1 MKNSRT
7 TNSLYNFTSG
17 ISGEVLAMLMQFIC
31 RTVFIK
37 ILGDSFLGI
46 SSLFSNLLSMLT
58 LAEFGVGNA
67 ILYKLYEPVEKDDRK
82 RISVILKFSKQTY
95 RIIGLTVAVL
105 GIGMIFALPY
115 FIKSEDFARLDEL
128 HVNAILIFSLYLL
141 QSVSSYFFL
150 AYKSAILQ
158 ANQKVYIIN
167 MTTAVGSVVSR
178 TVQIILLVVL
188 NKAGVAAHIIFFL
201 YVFIQL
207 LTVIIQNCINA
218 AFANK
223 MYPYINV
230 DPGEKFSSEEIK
242 GIVKDCSALFIYKL
256 NHIVL
261 KSTDNIIISKFLG
274 LVAVGLYSNYYVLYT
289 TIYSLFLKIYE
300 SVVNSLGS
308 LHAKGDLKAE
318 YRTFKAVVFIT
329 SVLGG
334 TAGVGIFTVADEFIT
349 SWIGAEKIIGGGF
362 AMLMGIE
369 LYALAIRIALDKYR
383 TAMGLFRQV
392 KYRPLISMAVN
403 LVLSVLL
410 VKLGGETWGVSGV
423 IIGTVVSDFTT
434 MLWFDPIIIHK
445 HGFKGKFPV
454 SKYFLKRIYYTAV
467 TVAAAALCKLICSA
481 VLVGFG
487 WISVVVHALICAVIV
502 PAALYVST
510 LKTEENEY
518 LTSLVKVEMSK
529 LSAKIKK
536 K

>member
-7 TNSLYNFTSG
+7 TNSLYNFASG

-67 ILYKLYEPVEKDDRK
+67 ILYKLYEPVEKGDKK
-82 RISVILKFSKQTY
+82 RISVILRFSKQTY
-95 RIIGLTVAVL
+95 RIIGVTVAVL
-105 GIGMIFALPY
+105 GVGMIFALPY
-115 FIKSEDFARLDEL
+115 FIKAEDFARLDSL
-128 HVNAILIFSLYLL
+128 HVNAVLIFSLYLL

-158 ANQKVYIIN
+158 ANQKVYVIN

-178 TVQIILLVVL
+178 SVQIVLLIVL
-188 NKAGVAAHIIFFL
+188 NKVGVAPHIIFFL

-207 LTVIIQNCINA
+207 LTVIIQNSVNA
-218 AFANK
+218 AVANK
-223 MYPYINV
+223 MYPYIND
-230 DPGEKFSSEEIK
+230 DPGEKFSKEEIR
-242 GIVKDCSALFIYKL
+242 GVVKDCSALFIYKL

-308 LHAKGDLKAE
+308 LHAKGDLESE

-334 TAGVGIFTVADEFIT
+334 TAGVGVFVVADEFIT
-349 SWIGAEKIIGGGF
+349 SWIGGGKVIGGQF

-392 KYRPLISMAVN
+392 KYRPLVSMAVN

-410 VKLGGETWGVSGV
+410 VKIGGESWGISGV
-423 IIGTVVSDFTT
+423 IIGTVVSDYTT

-445 HGFKGKFPV
+445 HGFKGEFHV
-454 SKYFLKRIYYTAV
+454 SKYFLKRVYYTAV
-467 TVAAAALCKLICSA
+467 TVAAAALCKFICSA
-481 VLVGFG
+481 VLVGYG
-487 WISVVVHALICAVIV
+487 WISVAVHALICAVVV
-502 PAALYVST
+502 PTFLYVST
-510 LKTEENEY
+510 LKSEENSY
-518 LTSLVKVEMSK
+518 LTSLVKNEFSK
-529 LSAKIKK
+529 AVRKFKK
-536 K
+536 